1 MQCFTDFTAECKEG
15 WILKHQE
22 FPGSNGCGF
31 LELVMVQALHF
42 VGAKAEKMG
51 KHELTSLSKDRACT

>member
-1 MQCFTDFTAECKEG
+1 
-15 WILKHQE
+15 
-22 FPGSNGCGF
+22 
-31 LELVMVQALHF
+31 MVQALHF